1 MPGGILLKHSAHQQ
15 ARRDLKMEALESFE
29 RLPSTF
35 LLRVSFQLDMGSS
48 WEESETHTHTLRE
61 IDTSTLRETHTET
74 HTKRDLNTERD
85 KHIEATQRHIETSTL
100 RRRNTH

>member
-1 MPGGILLKHSAHQQ
+1 MVDVSLSELQELVMD
-15 ARRDLKMEALESFE
+15 REAWRAAIRGTYKE
-29 RLPSTF
+29 R
-35 LLRVSFQLDMGSS
+35 
-48 WEESETHTHTLRE
+48 HTHTLRE